1 MSDGL
6 VLNLS
11 TTPTVSG
18 MDPEIE
24 SRLKRAAV
32 RANRARDDLEAA
44 IIEAFLAGAGQ
55 REIARAVD
63 MSHPAVKYIL
73 DRHRG
78 QGRDDIANEVQRR
91 GTLRKGTTER

>member
-1 MSDGL
+1 MGDEL

-32 RANRARDDLEAA
+32 RSNRARDDLEAA

-55 REIARAVD
+55 REIARAVN

-73 DRHRG
+73 DRH
-78 QGRDDIANEVQRR
+78 QNARDDIATEVQRR
-91 GTLRKGTTER
+91 GTRSKRSTE

>member
-1 MSDGL
+1 MGDEL

-32 RANRARDDLEAA
+32 RSNRAREDLEQA
-44 IIEAFLAGAGQ
+44 IIDAFLAGAGQ

-73 DRHRG
+73 DRH
-78 QGRDDIANEVQRR
+78 QNERDDVANEVQRR

>member
-18 MDPEIE
+18 MDPEVE
-24 SRLKRAAV
+24 SKLKRAAV

-44 IIEAFLAGAGQ
+44 IIEAFLTGAGQ
-55 REIARAVD
+55 REIARAVE

-73 DRHRG
+73 DRH
-78 QGRDDIANEVQRR
+78 QNERDDIANEVQRR
-91 GTLRKGTTER
+91 GTRSKRSTE